1 MEEDVLRV
9 AALGIELNSN
19 SGLVL
24 ASVLGNRSGRNLSN
38 AKPRAFSSHEDHVF
52 SESGVMTRALY
63 ACVWGEGMD
72 EGVGVSLLVLF
83 LAGCQPH

>member
-24 ASVLGNRSGRNLSN
+24 ASVLGNNRSGRNLSN

-63 ACVWGEGMD
+63 ACVWGR
-72 EGVGVSLLVLF
+72 V
-83 LAGCQPH
+83 